1 MGPFLRPPEGCK
13 PPIVRR
19 IYAPCFAPCGAAQ
32 AIMQAGATGG
42 LRRLW
47 GLSWARLHA
56 HGTAQAQGRWFV
68 SDPRE

>member
-1 MGPFLRPPEGCK
+1 MGPFLRLSEGVQAANGPVNVC
-13 PPIVRR
+13 PR
-19 IYAPCFAPCGAAQ
+19 FGPCGAAQ

-42 LRRLW
+42 LRRLR
-47 GLSWARLHA
+47 GLPWAHLHA